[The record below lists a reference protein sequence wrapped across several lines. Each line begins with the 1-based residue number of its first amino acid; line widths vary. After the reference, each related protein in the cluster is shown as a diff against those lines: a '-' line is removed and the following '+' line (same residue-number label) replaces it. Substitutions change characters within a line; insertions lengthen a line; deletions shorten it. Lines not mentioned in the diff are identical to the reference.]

1 MLDGMQRRCPE
12 SALPLLLFRRVR
24 PLIFRRKFG
33 PPPRGHGAT
42 IKIKKNKMSTE
53 KKTRTITL
61 TGRAPVK
68 IDEDSWSVI
77 ARAAKDRDRNNQ
89 ELSRRYYLTV
99 RQHADGRAIVYG
111 IFSTSCQGEDDKRA
125 GRVVSNGK
133 NVAATIAEVG
143 GLIGA
148 PESVIDQC
156 IADLPPE
163 ELS

>member
-1 MLDGMQRRCPE
+1 
-12 SALPLLLFRRVR
+12 
-24 PLIFRRKFG
+24 
-33 PPPRGHGAT
+33 
-42 IKIKKNKMSTE
+42 MSTE

-77 ARAAKDRDRNNQ
+77 ARAAKDRDCNNQ

-99 RQHADGRAIVYG
+99 RQNADGRAIVYG
-111 IFSTSCQGEDDKRA
+111 IFSTSHQGEDDKRA
-125 GRVVSNGK
+125 GRVLSNGQ

>member
-1 MLDGMQRRCPE
+1 MTRIRVA
-12 SALPLLLFRRVR
+12 ALAVSTSTTSDFPPKIR
-24 PLIFRRKFG
+24 PAA
-33 PPPRGHGAT
+33 PRSRGNHQNQ
-42 IKIKKNKMSTE
+42 KNKMSTE

-68 IDEDSWSVI
+68 IDEDSWPVI
-77 ARAAKDRDRNNQ
+77 ARAAKDRDCNNQ

-99 RQHADGRAIVYG
+99 RQNADGRAIVYG
-111 IFSTSCQGEDDKRA
+111 IFSTSYQGEDDKRA